1 MALAAPLPFEVAIPG
16 FSLAGKKAFVTG
28 GSRGIGR
35 ACALTLASAG
45 ADVAVGCSPSGADFG
60 RDVCQQIGDIGRRAE
75 IYSFDVGVRGDVE
88 TMCARVMDDLGG
100 VDILVN

>member
-1 MALAAPLPFEVAIPG
+1 MTVAFSMPFDIAIPG

-45 ADVAVGCSPSGADFG
+45 ADVAIGCSPTGADFA
-60 RDVCQQIGDIGRRAE
+60 RDVCQQIGEALVKVIKA
-75 IYSFDVGVRGDVE
+75 YSK
-88 TMCARVMDDLGG
+88 
-100 VDILVN
+100 